1 LQPIRSGNIK
11 EQIMRLGI
19 DGQKLPE
26 ARKRGPLKSLEHV
39 KELGLGGIFFSTVLD
54 MSETLDKVELADI
67 RTKADEL
74 GLYLESVVGKIN
86 PYCSAEAPEFR
97 AIGDGDI
104 ILGFTRMIE
113 ASAAIGCR
121 ELWVSPGNFKSEY
134 RGKLANDRFRTDVT
148 WEEQLQAIEKVLL
161 KLAPVARAHGVHLN
175 METHDEITS
184 FEILRLIE
192 NVGEDCMGVV
202 FDTANGLQRAEHP
215 VFAAKRVAPYVRQ
228 THIKDAYVG
237 HATGGLDFQTRPVGR
252 GIVDFA
258 TIIPILA
265 KANPK
270 MNLSLEVA
278 ASVEDKPRK
287 ANPRQCIQLDDP
299 IWRAGHPDLN
309 AEELDAYLALVD
321 AFETR
326 VSSGEIPDWE
336 TYEASQYGYPTYE
349 KQTYGFSQA
358 IEFIKNSARHIE
370 TICADNGIDLSQP
383 LTKQRAA

>member
-1 LQPIRSGNIK
+1 
-11 EQIMRLGI
+11 MRLGI

-26 ARKRGPLKSLEHV
+26 ARKRGPIKSLDHV
-39 KELGLGGIFFSTVLD
+39 KELGLGGIFFSTILD
-54 MSETLDKVELADI
+54 MSATLDKGELADI
-67 RTKADEL
+67 RAKADEL
-74 GLYLESVVGKIN
+74 GLYLEAGVGKIN

-97 AIGDGDI
+97 AIGDGDT

-134 RGKLANDRFRTDVT
+134 RGRLANDRFRTDVT
-148 WEEQLQAIEKVLL
+148 WDEQLLAIEKVLL
-161 KLAPVARAHGVHLN
+161 KLAPVARANGVHLN

-192 NVGEDCMGVV
+192 KVGEDCMGVV

-237 HATGGLDFQTRPVGR
+237 RAAGGLDFQTRPVGR

-265 KANPK
+265 KANPDL
-270 MNLSLEVA
+270 NLSLEVA
-278 ASVEDKPRK
+278 ASVEDKPRRTY
-287 ANPRQCIQLDDP
+287 PRQCIEINDP
-299 IWRAGHPDLN
+299 IWRAGHPDLT
-309 AEELDAYLALVD
+309 AEELKAYLASVD
-321 AFETR
+321 ACEKR
-326 VSSGEIPDWE
+326 VAAGEIPDWE
-336 TYEASQYGYPTYE
+336 AYEASQYGYPTYE
-349 KQTYGFSQA
+349 NQFYGYSEA
-358 IEFIKNSARHIE
+358 VEFIKISARHIE
-370 TICADNGIDLSQP
+370 EVCIASGISLSTAS
-383 LTKQRAA
+383 TKQRAA